1 MNKSEL
7 IDAVAKAAE
16 LKKVDAEKAIDA
28 TFQAITKSLSTCNEV
43 RLIGFGTFD
52 IVETKASTG
61 RNPRT
66 GEAIQIPAKRKPK
79 FRPGKQLVE
88 AVGY

>member
-7 IDAVAKAAE
+7 VDAVAKAAD

-28 TFQAITKSLSTCNEV
+28 TFQAITQSLAQNNEV

-52 IVETKASTG
+52 VVETKASTG

-79 FRPGKQLVE
+79 FRPGKQLTDSV
-88 AVGY
+88 AK